1 MALVDGDLIFTSTTA
16 LLQCREVQI
25 WELDRALDQ
34 AEPFA
39 SLGIDAPRSVTV
51 YREEVYRR
59 VMSENEV
66 AVRESSPDNST
77 MAKPHENLG
86 GVQDT
91 LKDDKKKSPD
101 S

>member
-1 MALVDGDLIFTSTTA
+1 MLVLTRRCNESIVIANDI
-16 LLQCREVQI
+16 EVKILKIQGN
-25 WELDRALDQ
+25 Q
-34 AEPFA
+34 VH
-39 SLGIDAPRSVTV
+39 LGIDAPRSVTV